1 MTPDS
6 RNFLGFT
13 FLTRCYPVSS
23 HLSNPYT
30 LVSVPDV
37 QNQSEFWLFS
47 SHGVLYSNG
56 DESEFLALSEWA
68 EEHDLFQKVHQIP
81 YFKLFRLRKYFAAW
95 RVRSKKLSFKKR
107 RKSIGLNLIYTEIEL
122 AQPILSEASLLCELE
137 AMNILPGDL
146 KFRNSL
152 IFFYY

>member
-6 RNFLGFT
+6 RNVLGFT

-137 AMNILPGDL
+137 AMNILPGVL